1 MGKVILYMHSGSKN
15 HGCEALART
24 IRSNIDSDNV
34 ELCTNNIKEDKKY
47 GVDKCFSKL
56 IEKKYIK
63 KYSPIN
69 IFYKLK
75 SYITKNRDGYYKKL
89 YSELLNEVEEGDI
102 AISIGGDTY
111 CYNGLPPILGFL
123 NKEINKK
130 GAKTA
135 LIGCSIEPELLNKKE
150 IIEDLKSYSLIC
162 TRESITYEAL
172 INAGIDKNTKL
183 IPDSAFGLET
193 IKKELPKNFIEY
205 NTVGINVSP
214 LIQRLENGNNITYQN
229 YVEMIKYIIHNT
241 NYNIAL
247 IPHVVWSNNN
257 DLDPLTDLY
266 NEFKSTD
273 RVCLIDDCNC
283 MELKGYIS
291 RCKFFV
297 GARTHATIAAYSSC
311 VPTLVVGYSVKAKGI
326 AKDIFGTD
334 GNYVLPVQS
343 LKEKND
349 LTNAFKWLES
359 NEEEIKKVLND
370 IMPNYI
376 NNVNYIKL
384 EIKKIN
390 DKIKEQ

>member
-1 MGKVILYMHSGSKN
+1 MGKIILYMHSGSKN

-34 ELCTNNIKEDKKY
+34 ELCTNNIEEDKKY

-56 IEKKYIK
+56 IEKKNIK

-69 IFYKLK
+69 IFYKLI
-75 SYITKNRDGYYKKL
+75 SYITKNRDGYYKRL
-89 YSELLNEVEEGDI
+89 YSELLNEVEEGDT

-111 CYNGLPPILGFL
+111 CYNGLPPILNFL

-135 LIGCSIEPELLNKKE
+135 LVGCSIEPELLKKKE
-150 IIEDLKSYSLIC
+150 IVEDLKRYSLIC

-193 IKKELPKNFIEY
+193 IKKELPKNFIEN

-229 YVEMIKYIIHNT
+229 YVEMIKYIINNT

-266 NEFKSTD
+266 NEFKSTN
-273 RVCLIDDCNC
+273 RVCLVNDCNC

-334 GNYVLPVQS
+334 ENYVLPVQS
-343 LKEKND
+343 LKEKDD

-359 NEEEIKKVLND
+359 NEEKIKNVLND
-370 IMPNYI
+370 VMPNYI
-376 NNVNYIKL
+376 NNVNYIKQ
-384 EIKKIN
+384 EIKK
-390 DKIKEQ
+390 